1 MPYGRRFY
9 RPPARPLA
17 LRHVVEYILPH
28 FYAACQLYGRNVL
41 VVLPWLVWILAT
53 LFQMV
58 RSSDPA
64 QENAEG
70 DTEPL
75 PGHLTNT
82 FRYLV
87 FNAGLEGIEPPLT
100 GLEAV
105 VLPLTRGTA

>member
-1 MPYGRRFY
+1 M
-9 RPPARPLA
+9 
-17 LRHVVEYILPH
+17 
-28 FYAACQLYGRNVL
+28 L

-64 QENAEG
+64 KENAEG

-75 PGHLTNT
+75 PGHPTNT

-105 VLPLTRGTA
+105 VLPLDPWHGVRVSNPLSEFWRPRPRAAERRMGVLQLVSAV

>member
-1 MPYGRRFY
+1 M
-9 RPPARPLA
+9 
-17 LRHVVEYILPH
+17 
-28 FYAACQLYGRNVL
+28 

-64 QENAEG
+64 KENAEG

-105 VLPLTRGTA
+105 VLPLDHRPMARREGVEPSLRVLETPAQSR